1 MPWNAPP
8 FEVLRMP
15 LLVELWKVEL
25 WKLELRLPLNDEPL

>member
-1 MPWNAPP
+1 
-8 FEVLRMP
+8 MP

>member
-1 MPWNAPP
+1 
-8 FEVLRMP
+8 VLRMP